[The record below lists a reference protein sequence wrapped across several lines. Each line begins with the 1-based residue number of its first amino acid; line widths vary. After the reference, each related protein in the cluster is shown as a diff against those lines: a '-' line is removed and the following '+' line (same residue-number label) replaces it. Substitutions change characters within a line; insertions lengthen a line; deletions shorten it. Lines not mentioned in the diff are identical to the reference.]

1 MEDLQI
7 IELYWKRDQQAIE
20 ECREKYS
27 VYCFSVADHILNSRE
42 DSEECVNDTWF
53 HAWNTI
59 PPHRP
64 KILRMFLAKIT
75 RRAAFNRF
83 KANSAQKRGNGQV
96 MLVLEELA
104 ECLPDRAPVE
114 ERVEA
119 METLEIIDRFLER
132 EGEEARKAFL
142 LRYWHCFSLPE
153 VAKRLGRTQSSTK
166 SLLFRLRRRLKA
178 ELERGERRI

>member
-1 MEDLQI
+1 MNDSEIVEGLFAREEAALEALRARYGGRCMALAGRVLADS
-7 IELYWKRDQQAIE
+7 RDA
-20 ECREKYS
+20 
-27 VYCFSVADHILNSRE
+27 
-42 DSEECVNDTWF
+42 EECVSDAMLAVWQNV
-53 HAWNTI
+53 
-59 PPHRP
+59 PPDRP
-64 KILRMFLAKIT
+64 RSLGAYVGKIT
-75 RRAAFNRF
+75 RNLAFNRLDYNRA
-83 KANSAQKRGNGQV
+83 KKRGAALCA
-96 MLVLEELA
+96 LVEELA

-119 METLEIIDRFLER
+119 RETLEIIDRFLER

-166 SLLFRLRRRLKA
+166 SLLFRLRRRLKV